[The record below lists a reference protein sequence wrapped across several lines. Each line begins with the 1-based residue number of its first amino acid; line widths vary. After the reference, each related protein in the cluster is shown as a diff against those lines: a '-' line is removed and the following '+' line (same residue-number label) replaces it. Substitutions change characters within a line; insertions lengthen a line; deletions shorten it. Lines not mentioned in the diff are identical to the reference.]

1 MASGTITLQNVLDT
15 LASEIDAIASS
26 ITALNNKVAFVDN
39 LTSTNASLALSANQ
53 GRVLK
58 GLIDSITSDITNIN
72 QAINNI
78 TTGGGSGGSGSS
90 INVIDN
96 LTSTSALDAL
106 SAKQGKILKDALEAF
121 ISTTTTNLNNI
132 TTSINNISSSMPGI
146 TDNLTSTSTT
156 DALSAKQGKVLKDLI
171 DSIGS
176 GSTTNIN
183 VIDNLTSDSATDAL
197 SAKQGKE
204 LKVLIDNI
212 SGSTTNINVI
222 DNLTSDSATDA
233 LSAKQGKVLDNKIP
247 QIVNA
252 LDSSEITKALSAKQ
266 GKVLKDNLDN
276 LSTSVTSLQTNLS
289 NLSQSVGSMN
299 TSINNMQTAIS
310 SLQNAIPLT
319 LNETVNKT
327 TEELNTYLATLE
339 NKKGIVDI
347 TLTTAGDDTLN
358 ISVPTFDGV
367 LRIRGIT
374 TTKSTI
380 GTLTIDLG
388 FTGRLEIYSLNY
400 TLDTAGYRNGAAT
413 YLRSQDTSIKV
424 PSTGCSIYGGI
435 LIEMTGTGTMEAV
448 SGTPTLNL
456 GWGTKFDT
464 NASQTIS
471 NINITCGRLAS
482 CNILATLVNTT
493 ITKQTTAGANISD
506 IPSVAPWLNVTVD
519 KTTEELLTYLDTLAN
534 KRGTVTINLTTAGSD
549 TLNIV
554 VPAFDGVL
562 RINGIATKSTIG
574 ILSFSVRF
582 TGRLLLNNLKYTIAA
597 NRFDNGPGTFFDSYC
612 CDIQVPNSGITIFGG
627 MTMSLSGT
635 GTIEA
640 VDKTNNQKATIGLSK
655 GSKLYAESG
664 QTFININILCS
675 HLASSNVG
683 IDIIGSGANF
693 INSAIVRQST
703 ALANIQ
709 SIVDAVNANGGGG
722 PEILYKENATD
733 AFAQSV
739 LTNNQDKIYFYKEQY
754 V

>member
-204 LKVLIDNI
+204 L
-212 SGSTTNINVI
+212 
-222 DNLTSDSATDA
+222 
-233 LSAKQGKVLDNKIP
+233 DNKIP

-252 LDSSEITKALSAKQ
+252 LDSSETTKALSAKQ

-380 GTLTIDLG
+380 GTLTINLG

-400 TLDTAGYRNGAAT
+400 TLNTAGYRNGAAT

-435 LIEMTGTGTMEAV
+435 LVEMTGTGTMEAV

-471 NINITCGRLAS
+471 NINITCRRLAS

-506 IPSVAPWLNVTVD
+506 IP
-519 KTTEELLTYLDTLAN
+519 
-534 KRGTVTINLTTAGSD
+534 
-549 TLNIV
+549 
-554 VPAFDGVL
+554 
-562 RINGIATKSTIG
+562 
-574 ILSFSVRF
+574 
-582 TGRLLLNNLKYTIAA
+582 
-597 NRFDNGPGTFFDSYC
+597 
-612 CDIQVPNSGITIFGG
+612 
-627 MTMSLSGT
+627 
-635 GTIEA
+635 
-640 VDKTNNQKATIGLSK
+640 
-655 GSKLYAESG
+655 
-664 QTFININILCS
+664 
-675 HLASSNVG
+675 
-683 IDIIGSGANF
+683 
-693 INSAIVRQST
+693 
-703 ALANIQ
+703 
-709 SIVDAVNANGGGG
+709 NGGGG

-739 LTNNQDKIYFYKEQY
+739 LTGNQDKIYFYKEQY
-754 V
+754 E